1 MGASKSKQE
10 LQQLLS
16 KTDILAAFVEE
27 ISRKSQDAAKRS
39 QEQTFVREVRKFVD
53 EQRDVI
59 LIAVKVR

>member
-10 LQQLLS
+10 LQQLIS
-16 KTDILAAFVEE
+16 KTDVLGVFVEE
-27 ISRKSQDAAKRS
+27 ISQKSQDAAKRS
-39 QEQTFVREVRKFVD
+39 QEQTFIREARKFVN